1 MQNGDAFNAF
11 IEETTINLQG
21 KTVLA
26 YYQEP
31 LGSETD
37 QTLDRTVTRFMEADS
52 RQHERFQAGLSKT
65 MRSLLGIYGHRAA
78 TRAVREDSRDLL
90 LQGLVG
96 MGIANYTV
104 PPRRNVEVGVAIFH
118 HCARK
123 LGESPIELFDEAAQY
138 TSPHMATFFEKF
150 GRRANVTLRRYGW
163 QELKTPEGVKYKF
176 EWGSGG

>member
-11 IEETTINLQG
+11 IEETGQTLQG

-37 QTLDRTVTRFMEADS
+37 KKLDEVVTHFMAATAAE
-52 RQHERFQAGLSKT
+52 HERFQASLDKT
-65 MRSLLGIYGHRAA
+65 TRSLLGIYGHRAA
-78 TRAVREDSRDLL
+78 TRAVREDKSALL

-96 MGIANYTV
+96 MGITNYTV
-104 PPRRNVEVGVAIFH
+104 PPKRNVEVGVAIFH

-123 LGESPIELFDEAAQY
+123 LGESPIELFDEAARY
-138 TSPHMATFFEKF
+138 TSPHMATFFEEF
-150 GRRANVTLRRYGW
+150 GRRANVTLGRYGW

-176 EWGSGG
+176 EWG

>member
-11 IEETTINLQG
+11 IEETGRRLEG

-37 QTLDRTVTRFMEADS
+37 VALDEIVTRFMAATAA
-52 RQHERFQAGLSKT
+52 QHERFQAGLDKP

-78 TRAVREDSRDLL
+78 TRAVREESRVLL

-96 MGIANYTV
+96 MGITNYTV
-104 PPRRNVEVGVAIFH
+104 PPKRNVEVGVAIFH

-123 LGESPIELFDEAAQY
+123 LGESPIELFDEAAKY
-138 TSPHMATFFEKF
+138 TSPHMATFFEQF

-163 QELKTPEGVKYKF
+163 QELKTPEGVRYKF
-176 EWGSGG
+176 EWG